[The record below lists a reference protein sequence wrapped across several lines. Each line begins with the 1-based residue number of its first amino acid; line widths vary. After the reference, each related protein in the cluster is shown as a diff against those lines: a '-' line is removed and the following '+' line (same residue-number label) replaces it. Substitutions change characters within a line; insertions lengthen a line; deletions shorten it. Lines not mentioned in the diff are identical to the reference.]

1 MARKIRSTKRAD
13 RRFEEIKEY
22 LTTEFGE
29 NTTERF
35 VKRLF
40 SFYDIVT
47 DFPKIGTLVNKEK
60 GIYGFVLE
68 KPVSVSTG
76 VIIRK
81 LSFLIFLITGP
92 GLERKNIKVLVV
104 CLVCWLFNFIK

>member
-35 VKRLF
+35 VKRVF

-47 DFPKIGTLVNKEK
+47 DFPKIGMLVNKEK

-68 KPVSVSTG
+68 KPVSVFYRVDNKE
-76 VIIRK
+76 VIILNFFDNR
-81 LSFLIFLITGP
+81 SGP
-92 GLERKNIKVLVV
+92 GKK
-104 CLVCWLFNFIK
+104 KY

>member
-35 VKRLF
+35 VKRVF

-47 DFPKIGTLVNKEK
+47 DFPKIGMLVNKEK

-68 KPVSVSTG
+68 KPVSVFYRVHNKE
-76 VIIRK
+76 VIILNFFDNR
-81 LSFLIFLITGP
+81 SGP
-92 GLERKNIKVLVV
+92 GKK
-104 CLVCWLFNFIK
+104 KY

>member
-35 VKRLF
+35 VKRVF

-68 KPVSVSTG
+68 KPVSVFYRVDNKE
-76 VIIRK
+76 VIILNFFDNR
-81 LSFLIFLITGP
+81 SGP
-92 GLERKNIKVLVV
+92 GKK
-104 CLVCWLFNFIK
+104 KY

>member
-35 VKRLF
+35 VKRVF

-47 DFPKIGTLVNKEK
+47 DFPKIGTLVNMEK
-60 GIYGFVLE
+60 GVYGFVLE
-68 KPVSVSTG
+68 KPVSVFYRVHNKE
-76 VIIRK
+76 VIILNFFDNR
-81 LSFLIFLITGP
+81 SGP
-92 GLERKNIKVLVV
+92 GKK
-104 CLVCWLFNFIK
+104 KY

>member
-29 NTTERF
+29 DTTERF
-35 VKRLF
+35 VKRVF

-68 KPVSVSTG
+68 KPVSVFYRVDNKE
-76 VIIRK
+76 VIILNFFDNR
-81 LSFLIFLITGP
+81 SGP
-92 GLERKNIKVLVV
+92 GKK
-104 CLVCWLFNFIK
+104 KY

>member
-35 VKRLF
+35 VKRVF

-68 KPVSVSTG
+68 KPVSVFYRVHNKE
-76 VIIRK
+76 VIILNFFDNR
-81 LSFLIFLITGP
+81 SGP
-92 GLERKNIKVLVV
+92 GKK
-104 CLVCWLFNFIK
+104 KY